1 MEKIN
6 AILKNQSGAALVIA
20 LVMMVVLTLIGLASI
35 FTSVFEIKVS
45 ENKGCGTQSFYAA
58 DSEMQL
64 VESKAN
70 NFSPKNEG
78 EYNPF
83 ADTATNPYDPP
94 NAESTVAYN
103 DSKHGVPRGSGMS
116 AINFEFEYFR
126 IVSQGESCPNPV
138 PTTTTIQEWVVRL
151 VPTAQGGN

>member
-1 MEKIN
+1 MGKID

-20 LVMMVVLTLIGLASI
+20 LVMMVVLTLVGLASI
-35 FTSVFEIKVS
+35 FTSIFEIKIS

-58 DSEMQL
+58 DGEMQV
-64 VESKAN
+64 VESKAK

-78 EYNPF
+78 EYDPF
-83 ADTATNPYDPP
+83 LDTETNPYDPP
-94 NAESTVAYN
+94 NAESYVAYD
-103 DSKHGVPRGSGMS
+103 DSRHGVPRGSGIS

-126 IVSQGESCPNPV
+126 VVVQGESCPNPV
-138 PTTTTIQEWVVRL
+138 KTTTRIQEYVVRL